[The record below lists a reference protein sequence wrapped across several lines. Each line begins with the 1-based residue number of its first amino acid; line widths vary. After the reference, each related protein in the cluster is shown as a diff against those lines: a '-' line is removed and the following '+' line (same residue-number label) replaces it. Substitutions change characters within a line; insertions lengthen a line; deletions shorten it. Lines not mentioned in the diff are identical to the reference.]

1 MHISI
6 RVYSRFKIC
15 VTAALTNACSRTN
28 CPLRVHFA
36 AARSGRRKDH
46 DSISHDLP
54 EATSVVKLRE
64 LGSAHFFERT
74 ADSWRRIHRIQ
85 CHDLLV
91 HRYPKRRRVVGGTYR
106 WRNHRCSR
114 CDCFASDVELALGL
128 DTACGRLG
136 RLSHLL
142 VPLVIREGR
151 VVSAPNKRMN
161 YAPSAPDAA
170 KQRRLTRRY
179 AAKH

>member
-1 MHISI
+1 M
-6 RVYSRFKIC
+6 C
-15 VTAALTNACSRTN
+15 VRYLAQVSLN
-28 CPLRVHFA
+28 V
-36 AARSGRRKDH
+36 GRKDH
-46 DSISHDLP
+46 DSILHDLP
-54 EATSVVKLRE
+54 EATSLVKLRE

-74 ADSWRRIHRIQ
+74 ADNWRRIHRIQ

-114 CDCFASDVELALGL
+114 CDCFASDIELALGL

-151 VVSAPNKRMN
+151 VVSAPNKALQLTADPFRG
-161 YAPSAPDAA
+161 PFAA
-170 KQRRLTRRY
+170 ELGR
-179 AAKH
+179 